1 MRTRHEARADG
12 FGSIE
17 RFYNLRRRH
26 SKQGYLQPHGVRGPH
41 HAGLARCPHNRQEL
55 RP

>member
-1 MRTRHEARADG
+1 MRTRDEARADG

-26 SKQGYLQPHGVRGPH
+26 SKQGYLRPMAFEARTM
-41 HAGLARCPHNRQEL
+41 LA
-55 RP
+55 